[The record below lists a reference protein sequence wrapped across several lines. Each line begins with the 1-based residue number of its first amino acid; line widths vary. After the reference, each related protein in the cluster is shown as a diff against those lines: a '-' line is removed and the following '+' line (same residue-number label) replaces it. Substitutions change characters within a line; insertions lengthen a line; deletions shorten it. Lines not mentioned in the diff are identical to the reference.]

1 MLEKI
6 NFKKSNLM
14 DLEEAVS
21 NDLNYYSTEGYRT
34 LIMGMRQV
42 SEEEFST
49 FQQINQKL
57 ANSTHPYK
65 DKKIIELYKKMEQ
78 KLRYVGCTAIED
90 KLQDGVP

>member
-6 NFKKSNLM
+6 NFSKSNM
-14 DLEEAVS
+14 QDLEEAVK

-49 FQQINQKL
+49 F
-57 ANSTHPYK
+57 
-65 DKKIIELYKKMEQ
+65 
-78 KLRYVGCTAIED
+78 
-90 KLQDGVP
+90 